1 MRFKTGTRVSRRM
14 DLRLTLT
21 HTGKGFAIGGRTAKD
36 VDLTFDNPPEGT
48 YGASPMEHLLGAFAA
63 CALMD
68 VDLILRKKR
77 LAFSNLRCE
86 CVGARPDAGDVK
98 PFTDIRLVFRVDGE
112 VPKKA
117 FDDAVRLS
125 VDKYCSVGATLKV
138 PPTVSYEAR
147 VGP

>member
-1 MRFKTGTRVSRRM
+1 MET
-14 DLRLTLT
+14 RLTIA
-21 HTGKGFAIGGRTAKD
+21 HTGKGFAIGGVTPLG
-36 VDLTFDNPPEGT
+36 VSLTFDNPGDGGT
-48 YGASPMEHLLGAFAA
+48 HGASPMEHLLGAFAA

-68 VDLILRKKR
+68 VDIILRKKR

-86 CVGARPDAGDVK
+86 CTGTRPDSGDVK
-98 PFTDIRLVFRVDGE
+98 PFTGIRLVFRVDGE

-125 VDKYCSVGATLKV
+125 VEKYCSVGATLKA
-138 PPTVSYEAR
+138 PPPVAYEAQ

>member
-1 MRFKTGTRVSRRM
+1 MET
-14 DLRLTLT
+14 RLTVA
-21 HTGKGFAIGGRTAKD
+21 HTGKGFAIESTTPAGVRM
-36 VDLTFDNPPEGT
+36 TFDNPPGGT
-48 YGASPMEHLLGAFAA
+48 TGGSPMEHLLAAFAA

-77 LAFSNLRCE
+77 LTFSNLRCE
-86 CVGARPDAGDVK
+86 CVGARPDTGDVK
-98 PFTDIRLVFRVDGE
+98 PFTGIRFVFRVDGD

-125 VDKYCSVGATLKV
+125 VEKYCSVGATLKA
-138 PPTVSYEAR
+138 PPSVAYEAQ

>member
-1 MRFKTGTRVSRRM
+1 M
-14 DLRLTLT
+14 DLGLTVQ
-21 HTGKGFAIGGRTAKD
+21 HTGKGFAIESRTAAG
-36 VDLTFDNPPEGT
+36 VTLTFDNPPGGT
-48 YGASPMEHLLGAFAA
+48 HGASPMEHLLGAFAA

-86 CVGARPDAGDVK
+86 AVGARPDAGDVK
-98 PFTDIRLVFRVDGE
+98 PFTGIRLVFRVDGD

-125 VDKYCSVGATLKV
+125 VDKYCSVGATLKT
-138 PPTVSYEAR
+138 PPSVAYEAE